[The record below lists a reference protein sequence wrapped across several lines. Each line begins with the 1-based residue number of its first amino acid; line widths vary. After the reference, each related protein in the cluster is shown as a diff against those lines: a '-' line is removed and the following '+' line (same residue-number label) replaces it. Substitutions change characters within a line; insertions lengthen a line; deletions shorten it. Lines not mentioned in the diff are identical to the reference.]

1 MSIGENGKHGQTRP
15 TNTQDIV
22 VVALP
27 SKNDLKM
34 ECKPHNACLDCFPL
48 DKTGIL
54 VPLHKQPRQRQ
65 KEPTANPEMMED
77 PVEVPKDDEDD
88 GAAEEDFLRFTLDT
102 DSTFLASSFSV
113 LLVLLLPSSSFSWL
127 LSDNCFILLV
137 VSCRC
142 GK

>member
-1 MSIGENGKHGQTRP
+1 
-15 TNTQDIV
+15 
-22 VVALP
+22 
-27 SKNDLKM
+27 M
-34 ECKPHNACLDCFPL
+34 ECNPHNACLDCFPL

-77 PVEVPKDDEDD
+77 PVEGSEDDEDD
-88 GAAEEDFLRFTLDT
+88 DGTAEEDFLRFKLDT

-113 LLVLLLPSSSFSWL
+113 LLLLLLPCSSFSWL
-127 LSDNCFILLV
+127 LSDNWFILLV
-137 VSCRC
+137 DSCRC